1 MIWLFFY
8 VYGSLAALQP
18 LYWAATQPRGI
29 VGARHDLT
37 LHAPKGAFA

>member
-1 MIWLFFY
+1 MY
-8 VYGSLAALQP
+8 MAPLAALQP
-18 LYWAATQPRGI
+18 LYWAATQPRGM

>member
-18 LYWAATQPRGI
+18 LYWAATQPSTYLKSMPYTR
-29 VGARHDLT
+29 AAD
-37 LHAPKGAFA
+37 A